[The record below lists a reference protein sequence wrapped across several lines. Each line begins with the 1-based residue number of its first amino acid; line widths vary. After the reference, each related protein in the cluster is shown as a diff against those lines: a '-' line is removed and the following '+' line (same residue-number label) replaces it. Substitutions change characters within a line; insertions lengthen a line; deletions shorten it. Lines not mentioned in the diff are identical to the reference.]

1 MTSTTQSVCEIIE
14 SLGLDLQEYH
24 NRYSGCCPIH
34 GGDNRTAFC
43 IYKET
48 GVWNCFTNN
57 CHQTYGSSLYSLL
70 KLLGKE
76 AKINMKSNI
85 TGINN
90 IYLENENKESKPIP
104 RERVRQTLH
113 FPAGYF
119 ISRGFTES
127 VLDKYDVGLCKNPDK
142 RMYNR
147 CVVPIYEHT
156 RRFMIGCTG
165 RAIDETEPKWLHSRF
180 SRNSILYNS
189 WFAASYIHSKNTA
202 IIVEGPG
209 DIWKLEDAGIHC
221 GLAILGSSLT
231 PNQLKLLSQLGTMN
245 VVLLL
250 DNDDAG
256 KNATSKIVKQL
267 KNLYNIEIPEIG
279 SFNDVGD
286 MPTEE
291 IQRILTP
298 VLKKYD

>member
-1 MTSTTQSVCEIIE
+1 MNESVCEVVE
-14 SLGLDLQEYH
+14 SLGLELTEHY

-34 GGDNRTAFC
+34 GGDNQTAFC

-48 GVWNCFTNN
+48 GTWQCFTNN

-76 AKINMKSNI
+76 AKLPDTKK
-85 TGINN
+85 TGIHS

-104 RERVRQTLH
+104 REKVRSTLE
-113 FPAGYF
+113 FPAEYF
-119 ISRGFTES
+119 IDRGFSEV
-127 VLDKYDVGLCKNPDK
+127 VLDKYDVGVCNRPHK

-147 CVVPIYEHT
+147 CVVPIYEQT

-165 RAIDETEPKWLHSRF
+165 RTINDEEPKWLHSRF
-180 SRNSILYNS
+180 SRSSILYNS
-189 WFAASYIHSKNTA
+189 WFAHSYIKTRGTA
-202 IIVEGPG
+202 ILVEGPA

-221 GLAILGSSLT
+221 GVAILGASMT
-231 PNQLKLLSQLGTMN
+231 PQQMNLLSQLGAMH

-250 DNDDAG
+250 DNDEAG
-256 KNATSKIVKQL
+256 KNATGKIAKQL

-279 SFNDVGD
+279 DFNDVGD
-286 MPTEE
+286 MPKEAVQET
-291 IQRILTP
+291 LNP
-298 VLKKYD
+298 LLKKLVYV